1 MIKVDNNNLPKK
13 WVLTTIGEIGIVV
26 SGGTPSTRQPD
37 FWGGDIAWITP
48 ADLSNYKDKYIQQGQ
63 RNITKIG
70 LENSSAKLMPK
81 GSVLFS
87 SRAPIGYTVI
97 AKNEIATNQ
106 GFKNLILTNSGY
118 SDYIYYYLK
127 NSKQLAESFA
137 SGTTFMELSA
147 TKFSQIPFPLP
158 PLAEQHRIVEK
169 IEELFSELDKAQ
181 ESFLNAQRQLET
193 YRQVVLKDA
202 FEGKYTK
209 GYPSNIENVEIGKQ
223 KQFANNYFLIPDT
236 WYYEKFG
243 EITIN
248 YDNLRKPISAIK
260 RKEVQGKYPYYG
272 ATEIIDYIDDYIFEG
287 EYLLIGEDGA
297 NLLSKSKPLAFI
309 VNGKFWVNNHAHIVK
324 TTDKVD
330 LTYLKY
336 YFNSIKID
344 EFVSGSAQPKLT
356 KTNLN
361 KIQIPICNLREQKQI
376 VTEIEYRFTLIENLE
391 NSITDNL
398 KRVEIFR
405 QVILQK
411 AFSGK
416 LVPQFETDE
425 PASEL
430 LKRIKKEIKEYQIQQ
445 KEVAKNKPQKLVFME
460 SNKTIKELLE
470 KATEPME
477 AKEVWQKSM
486 HKDDIEKF
494 YEELKQLGEAI
505 IDEKVGKVS
514 KLSLKNEDR

>member
-1 MIKVDNNNLPKK
+1 MIKVNNNNLPEN

-37 FWGGDIAWITP
+37 FWGGEIAWITP
-48 ADLSNYKDKYIQQGQ
+48 ADLSNHKDKYIQKGQ
-63 RNITKIG
+63 RNITRIG
-70 LENSSAKLMPK
+70 LDNSSAKLLPK
-81 GSVLFS
+81 GSIMFS

-97 AKNEIATNQ
+97 AKNEISTNQ
-106 GFKNLILTNSGY
+106 GFKNIILTNSGY
-118 SDYIYYYLK
+118 SDYIYYYLFS
-127 NSKQLAESFA
+127 SKQLAKSFA
-137 SGTTFMELSA
+137 SGTTFLELSA
-147 TKFSQIPFPLP
+147 TKFNQIPFPLP

-181 ESFLNAQRQLET
+181 ESLLNAQKQLEI
-193 YRQVVLKDA
+193 YRQVVLQDA

-209 GYPSNIENVEIGKQ
+209 GYLSNIENVEVGKQ

-236 WYYEKFG
+236 WNYKKFG

-272 ATEIIDYIDDYIFEG
+272 ATEIIDYIDNYIFEG

-324 TTDKVD
+324 TIDEVN

-344 EFVSGSAQPKLT
+344 KFVSGSAQPKLT

-376 VTEIEYRFTLIENLE
+376 VTEIEYRFTLIENLA
-391 NSITDNL
+391 NSITENL
-398 KRVEIFR
+398 KRIKIFR
-405 QVILQK
+405 QTILQK

-416 LVPQFETDE
+416 LVSQFETDE

-430 LKRIKKEIKEYQIQQ
+430 LKRIKEEIKEYLIQQ
-445 KEVAKNKPQKLVFME
+445 KEIAKNKPQKLVFME
-460 SNKTIKELLE
+460 SNKTVKQILE
-470 KATEPME
+470 EATEPLE
-477 AKEVWQKSM
+477 AKEIWQKSI

-494 YEELKQLGEAI
+494 YEELKQISESIEEIREGI
-505 IDEKVGKVS
+505 TS
-514 KLSLKNEDR
+514 KLILKR